1 MTTERWTC
9 RPAGST
15 WGDFGPD
22 DQLGRLNLLTPEKV
36 RQGIAEVREGLS
48 FCLSLPLDLPG
59 GNVLNPRRF
68 PPVLSPTGPEGEP
81 RFTYPLGQI
90 DARHTDVT
98 CDDKVLLCLQYSTQW
113 DALSHFGGL
122 FDVDGDGRPEAVF
135 YNGWRAG
142 ADISGPRDYLGLGT
156 PEGRHR
162 GARALGIE
170 TMAAKAIQ
178 GRAVLVDLEAH
189 YGRERRHIGH
199 AELAAVMAADGVSIE
214 PGDMLCLHTGF
225 AQCLVEMGGSP
236 TPAVIDGLCAVLDG
250 RDEALRGWIRDSGI
264 AALIADNYAVEGLPA
279 KDGGDCRHAALPL
292 HELCLFHLGV
302 PLGELWHLTDL
313 ARHLR
318 GQGRSRFFLTAP
330 PLRLPGAVGSPVTP
344 VATV

>member
-1 MTTERWTC
+1 MATARWKY
-9 RPAGST
+9 RPEGST

-36 RQGIAEVREGLS
+36 RQGIAEVRDGLS

-59 GNVLNPRRF
+59 GSVLNPRRF
-68 PPVLSPTGPEGEP
+68 APILSPTGTEERP
-81 RFTYPLGQI
+81 RFTYPLGQD

-113 DALSHFGGL
+113 DALSHFGGQ

-156 PEGRHR
+156 PEGSHR
-162 GARALGIE
+162 GARALGVE
-170 TMAAKAIQ
+170 VMAAKAIQ

-189 YGRERRHIGH
+189 YGRERRYIGY
-199 AELAAVMAADGVSIE
+199 ADLSAAMAADGVTVE

-225 AQCLVEMGGSP
+225 AQCLIEMGGHP
-236 TPAVIDGLCAVLDG
+236 TPAVVDGLCAVLDG
-250 RDEALRGWIRDSGI
+250 RDAALRDWIRDSGI

-279 KDGGDCRHAALPL
+279 RDGGDCRHAALPL

-302 PLGELWHLTDL
+302 PLGELWQLTDL
-313 ARHLR
+313 AGHLR
-318 GQGRSRFFLTAP
+318 GQRRSRFLLTAP